1 MGRVLFVHK
10 YEPFCPQEKGKKIN
24 EKGSEKTKEAHKMA
38 RST

>member
-10 YEPFCPQEKGKKIN
+10 YEPFCPQEKGKKN